1 MRPTYFP
8 PEHKMSFAC
17 KAKEAFKKFIYDKK
31 TIECKEAIG
40 KLASAD
46 GCNSEKILAEC
57 FKACPKNDVLAS
69 DTLYKDVEFWEAVFP
84 RFSPGLLGSSH
95 MLKALLSA
103 PTCCADELQKRRV
116 AVASAEESLDEG
128 FYEALEAIGPS
139 ETTVLSFFQEVEE
152 DIKDLY
158 SMAYF
163 KMLLLRR
170 FNNVPEALTMYN
182 LYRIVAS
189 PIVGIMSPIVYFL
202 VPYMVVVYKFKI
214 RIGFV
219 EYLRLTWQTMMS
231 ADYMSLFGMGG
242 GSNYKTIQLVSYLF
256 SMVFYFQ
263 GIFNSFELS
272 RTLYKISKH
281 VCEKVSRTADFLR
294 TASELVS
301 KHWKDHY
308 GTVFGLEGLLPLEE
322 EVRYVQGLPTG
333 GFRLFG
339 NFGRQLEAYM
349 SLSKEVVSSIVKKLY
364 VLGTLG
370 AVVRFRQAYAYGY
383 AEFLEGSA
391 PVLRLK
397 GLRHP
402 GIDNEKCVAND
413 LELGGEVPNNA
424 IITGTNAGGKSVT
437 IKALLVNAV
446 LSQTVGVSCCDAAA
460 LIPLAHISSQINVP
474 DSTGHESLF
483 QAELYRCKRSLD
495 TLAGL
500 EGRPSLI
507 VMDEIFSSTNPIEA
521 ISGAYAV
528 CEKIAGYGN
537 NALVFTTHL
546 NYLTNLKRGGQFTNY
561 KMDTIVN
568 GEDFRFT
575 YRLVKGVN
583 KHYLALEIL
592 KKNGF
597 DADIVERA
605 LEVKRK
611 FV

>member
-1 MRPTYFP
+1 MVLCGAKQK
-8 PEHKMSFAC
+8 EIC
-17 KAKEAFKKFIYDKK
+17 EKAKKAFKGFLYDKK
-31 TIECKEAIG
+31 TLDCKEAAG

-46 GCNSEKILAEC
+46 GCNTAKVLAEC
-57 FKACPKNDVLAS
+57 FPACPKSDVLLS
-69 DTLYKDVEFWEAVFP
+69 ETLYKDVEFWEAVFP
-84 RFSPGLLGSSH
+84 RMQPGLLGSSH
-95 MLKALLSA
+95 LMRSILGA
-103 PTCCADELQKRRV
+103 PTCCGEELGRRKG
-116 AVASAEESLDEG
+116 AVAGAEASLDDG
-128 FYEALEAIGPS
+128 FYEALEGMAAS
-139 ETTVLSFFQEVEE
+139 EETVLSFFQEAEE

-163 KMLLLRR
+163 KLNVLRR
-170 FNNVPEALTMYN
+170 FNGVPEALTLYN

-189 PIVGIMSPIVYFL
+189 PIVGILSPIVYFL
-202 VPYMVVVYKFKI
+202 VPYIVVVYKFKI

-219 EYLRLTWQTMMS
+219 EYLRLMWQTMMS

-242 GSNYKTIQLVSYLF
+242 GGSRYQTIQLVSYMF
-256 SMVFYFQ
+256 SIVFYFQ
-263 GIFNSFELS
+263 GLFNSFEIS

-281 VCEKVSRTADFLR
+281 VCEKIGRTSAFLKS
-294 TASELVS
+294 AAELVS
-301 KHWKDHY
+301 KHWKDEY
-308 GTVFGLEGLLPLEE
+308 AAVFGLEGLVPLEQ
-322 EVRYVQGLPTG
+322 EVGYVQGLPG
-333 GFRLFG
+333 GSFSLLG

-349 SLSKEVVSSIVKKLY
+349 SLSKEAVSSLLKKLY
-364 VLGTLG
+364 VLGALG
-370 AVVRFRQAYAYGY
+370 SVVRFRKEYGYGY
-383 AEFLEGSA
+383 AEFVGGGA
-391 PVLRLK
+391 PVLKLV

-402 GIDNEKCVAND
+402 GIDKDACVGND
-413 LELGGEVPNNA
+413 LSLGGKVPNNA

-446 LSQTVGVSCCDAAA
+446 LSQTVGVSCCTAAA
-460 LIPLAHISSQINVP
+460 LTPLAHISSQINVP

-507 VMDEIFSSTNPIEA
+507 VMDEIFSSTNPVEA

-537 NALVFTTHL
+537 NILVFTTHL

-561 KMDTIVN
+561 KMDTVVN
-568 GEDFRFT
+568 GEDFKFT